1 MTNKKVKMG
10 RPPKPPELRQN
21 SLIGISVNT
30 MQKNISKSFSDSLNI
45 NETALIFRIIHIV
58 SGLEPLLEMMV
69 HYKPEEFLNDKNK
82 EWLENT
88 KLLITFCKLM
98 LRGDEQRK
106 TEQEN
111 IQLDLKSLQQVNEL
125 LNKHFTHKL
134 DKLKV

>member
-10 RPPKPPELRQN
+10 RPPKPPELKQTRQIT
-21 SLIGISVNT
+21 LAVNE

-45 NETALIFRIIHIV
+45 NETNLIFRIIHIV

-69 HYKPEEFLNDKNK
+69 HSQPEQFLNDKNK

-88 KLLITFCKLM
+88 KLLITYCKLM
-98 LRGDEQRK
+98 LRGNEQRK

-111 IQLDLKSLQQVNEL
+111 IQLDLKSLKEVNEL